1 MTAFNLLRNN
11 AGLISL
17 GILLALLST
26 AVTLL
31 QPALVGQLISG
42 VSSGAFQQPL
52 MLLLLTILGTSVLT
66 AATMYVVSIAADRT
80 VRDLRKKITN
90 HLLYLQMRE
99 FEKRGCEGF
108 LLHAADVVFVHA
120 EGPIGLPVQS
130 ASGFGVVR
138 LLRQADWRVP
148 YMFHRFRYPLG
159 NNLEGKITMA
169 A

>member
-17 GILLALLST
+17 GILLSLLST

-42 VSSGAFQQPL
+42 VSSGEFQQPL
-52 MLLLLTILGTSVLT
+52 MRLLLTILGTSILT

-80 VRDLRKKITN
+80 VRDMRKKITK

-99 FEKRGCEGF
+99 FEKGGVGQ
-108 LLHAADVVFVHA
+108 LHHTGNVGH
-120 EGPIGLPVQS
+120 L
-130 ASGFGVVR
+130 
-138 LLRQADWRVP
+138 
-148 YMFHRFRYPLG
+148 HR
-159 NNLEGKITMA
+159 
-169 A
+169 